1 MKISRIMSIWKI
13 LTDLC
18 LIRVKKH
25 FSRYCLQ
32 CFSGEKPLI
41 ERKGFCLKKNG
52 IQNVKLKRSSIRF
65 KNFFIQLD
73 APFKI
78 YADVKSILKGV

>member
-13 LTDLC
+13 LTDFC
-18 LIRVKKH
+18 LIRLKKH

-32 CFSGEKPLI
+32 CLSGEKPLI
-41 ERKGFCLKKNG
+41 ERKEFCLKKNG
-52 IQNVKLKRSSIRF
+52 IQNIKLKRSSIRF
-65 KNFFIQLD
+65 KNSFKQLD

-78 YADVKSILKGV
+78 YADVESILKWV